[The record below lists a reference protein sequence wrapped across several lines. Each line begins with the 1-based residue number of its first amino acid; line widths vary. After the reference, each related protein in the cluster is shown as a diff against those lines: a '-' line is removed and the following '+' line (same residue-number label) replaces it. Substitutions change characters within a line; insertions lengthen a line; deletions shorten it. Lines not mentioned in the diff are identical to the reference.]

1 MNSVEVLRG
10 RPRKRPGPP
19 AILASAIAHPRVWV
33 YLACTVLA
41 VSVSYLLGKDLNWD
55 TLDYH
60 FYAGFSA
67 LHERFGMDYFP
78 AGSQS
83 YFNPYIY
90 VPFYLLSRSRLPAL
104 LDASILA
111 ALQSGILWLT
121 YEIGL
126 VVAPAEGRRARI
138 IIAIG
143 AALLAFANPILIDQF
158 GSSYADV
165 TTAEAVLA
173 GWLLLTM
180 AVRSP
185 SLRYVIWAGLLLGV
199 ASALKLTNCVH
210 ALCAS
215 VLLLFIPV
223 RWPTRARW
231 VAAFGATVAV
241 SFALVCLPW
250 SLRLEQHF
258 GNPFFPLFNEIF
270 RSPQFPAVRVIDY
283 RFIPDSFMEALW
295 RPFAIVKPVFMVD
308 DERQSPDLRYA
319 VLLVAAI
326 ALLFR
331 WAYRRIRAGRS
342 GEVVEPRM
350 GSCAA
355 ARPLTALGAGFLVD
369 WILWLTAS
377 GNGRYFI
384 AMACVAA
391 VLAMALIWY
400 ILATARIRFYALA
413 ILFGLQFLQLS
424 MGTVYRDHIPWDGH
438 PWFDVRLPAN
448 FPRTPVLYL
457 SYGVQAN
464 AFIVPFLPPGS
475 GFINVD
481 GDYPLG
487 SGGANGAAVAALI
500 RKYSPHLR
508 VLARDERAKDVHL
521 PVISGMSAAADAL
534 LPFGLM
540 PVRKDCST
548 ILIPNEGPQQL
559 MFVRTEVPGKS
570 HPSIPDREI
579 PVSTTGYLTT
589 CPAVPD
595 PAAPTEVMPGEQR
608 ASLAL
613 DHLEDACPSLFQ
625 PARPLTQYFG
635 DAHEDIWVRRYLST
649 NLTAWV
655 SRGWVEFL
663 DPIRGGAAT
672 YIGPEAAFERKGVR
686 VICGR
691 RDERYFA
698 KLAPDAAAGGGS

>member
-1 MNSVEVLRG
+1 MNSAEVLRG
-10 RPRKRPGPP
+10 PPRNRWGPP
-19 AILASAIAHPRVWV
+19 AILASAIANPRVWV
-33 YLACTVLA
+33 YLVSTVLA
-41 VSVSYLLGKDLNWD
+41 VSVSYLLGKDMNWD

-67 LHERFGMDYFP
+67 LHDRFGMDYFP

-90 VPFYLLSRSRLPAL
+90 VPFYLLARSRLPAL

-111 ALQSGILWLT
+111 VLQSGILWLT

-126 VVAPAEGRRARI
+126 TVAPTADRRTRA
-138 IIAIG
+138 IIAVG

-165 TTAEAVLA
+165 TTAEIVLA
-173 GWLLLTM
+173 GWLLLAQ

-185 SLRYVIWAGLLLGV
+185 SLRYVIWAALLLGV

-215 VLLLFIPV
+215 VLLLFIPL
-223 RWPTRARW
+223 RWATRWRW
-231 VAAFGATVAV
+231 IAAFGATVAI
-241 SFALVCLPW
+241 SFVLVCLPW

-258 GNPFFPLFNEIF
+258 GNPFFPLFNEVF
-270 RSPQFPAVRVIDY
+270 RSPQFPAARVIDY
-283 RFIPDSFMEALW
+283 RFIPDSFMGALW
-295 RPFAIVKPVFMVD
+295 RPFAIVKPIFMVD

-326 ALLFR
+326 ALLLR
-331 WAYRRIRAGRS
+331 WAYRRIRAGGS
-342 GEVVEPRM
+342 GEVAERRM
-350 GSCAA
+350 ESCAA
-355 ARPLTALGAGFLVD
+355 ARPLGALGTGFLVD

-384 AMACVAA
+384 AMACVAG
-391 VLAMALIWY
+391 VLVVAFIWQLI
-400 ILATARIRFYALA
+400 ANPRIRHYVLA
-413 ILFGLQFLQLS
+413 ILFGVQFLQLS
-424 MGTVYRDHIPWDGH
+424 IGTVYRDHIPWDGGQ
-438 PWFDVRLPAN
+438 WFDVKLPPT
-448 FPRTPVLYL
+448 FPRMPALYL

-475 GFINVD
+475 GFINVA

-508 VLARDERAKDVHL
+508 VLARDERAKDMHL
-521 PVISGMSAAADAL
+521 PVISGISAAADAL

-559 MFVRTEVPGKS
+559 IFVRTEVPGKS
-570 HPSIPDREI
+570 RPATPDREV

-589 CPAVPD
+589 CPAVPE
-595 PAAPTEVMPGEQR
+595 PAAHVEATPGEQR

-635 DAHEDIWVRRYLST
+635 DDIWVRRYLST

-672 YIGPEAAFERKGVR
+672 YIGPEAAFERRGVR
-686 VICGR
+686 VVCGR

-698 KLAPDAAAGGGS
+698 KLAPDAAAGDGS